1 MNLQVSM
8 TNQIRYAIAH
18 KPQLDKLA
26 AQAKWRIL
34 DGFARNTTRD
44 QDDGLTITEES
55 FDTFFRDSA
64 RLFAEHLVYTD
75 QVPDP
80 NIKNIDLMRKYAEL
94 GQLQVITARCN
105 GRIFGYQMAVIAPS
119 LDAPDQTDAMHLTL
133 FASREFPG
141 LGMKLQRA
149 SIAALRAKG
158 VDELFMRAGVR
169 GDGPRLSAAYRRLGA
184 TDYGQLYA
192 LTLKD

>member
-1 MNLQVSM
+1 
-8 TNQIRYAIAH
+8 
-18 KPQLDKLA
+18 
-26 AQAKWRIL
+26 
-34 DGFARNTTRD
+34 
-44 QDDGLTITEES
+44 
-55 FDTFFRDSA
+55 
-64 RLFAEHLVYTD
+64 
-75 QVPDP
+75 
-80 NIKNIDLMRKYAEL
+80 
-94 GQLQVITARCN
+94 
-105 GRIFGYQMAVIAPS
+105 MAVIAPS